1 MRPFS
6 ALAAIALVLFF
17 GQAALAHTGV
27 GSTNGFTAGLSHP
40 MFGLDHLLAMI
51 AVGLWAAQQGG
62 RALWLVPCTFV
73 SVMALGGLS
82 AHLGLDLPAVEM
94 GIGLSVIVLGLAVAA
109 NLKLPV
115 ILGMGLVGL
124 FAIFHGHAHGAEM
137 PEDASGLAYGIGFA
151 LATALLHGA
160 GIGLAWVASRL
171 TFQRTTQVAGG
182 IITALGVMLLIGN

>member
-1 MRPFS
+1 MRHFS
-6 ALAAIALVLFF
+6 ALTVTALVLLC
-17 GQAALAHTGV
+17 GQAAFAHTGV
-27 GSTNGFTAGLSHP
+27 GSTNGFIAGFSHP
-40 MFGLDHLLAMI
+40 LFGLDHLLAMI
-51 AVGLWAAQQGG
+51 AVGLWAAQHGG

-73 SVMALGGLS
+73 TVMALGGLS

-137 PEDASGLAYGIGFA
+137 PEDASGLAYGLGFA

-160 GIGLAWVASRL
+160 GIGLAWIASRF
-171 TFQRTTQVAGG
+171 TSKRTTQVAGG
-182 IITALGVMLLIGN
+182 IITALGVMLLVGN

>member
-6 ALAAIALVLFF
+6 FLTVTVLVLFF
-17 GQAALAHTGV
+17 GQSAFAHTGV
-27 GSTNGFTAGLSHP
+27 GSTNGFISGFSHP
-40 MFGLDHLLAMI
+40 MFGLDHLLAMV

-73 SVMALGGLS
+73 TVMALGGLS
-82 AHLGLDLPAVEM
+82 AHLGVGLPAVEM

-115 ILGMGLVGL
+115 ILGMALVGL

-137 PEDASGLAYGIGFA
+137 PEDASGLAYGLGFA

-160 GIGLAWVASRL
+160 GIGLAWVASRF
-171 TFQRTTQVAGG
+171 TSKRTTQVAGG
-182 IITALGVMLLIGN
+182 IITALGVVLLVGN